1 MNMQAMMKQAQQL
14 QQKMLK
20 TQEEINNTEFEGKA
34 SLVTV
39 IMMGNKELK
48 SVKINSEGIEKDDI
62 EALEDMIMIAINDA
76 MNQINKVTEEK
87 MGEKINKKFNALCVE
102 MEGASVAQVCYL
114 CKIPFLVIR
123 AISDSPY
130 EKDNQ
135 ITFDEFLK
143 ISSNMV
149 AKFIEQ
155 FLNI

>member
-48 SVKINSEGIEKDDI
+48 SVKINSVGIEKDDI

-87 MGEKINKKFNALCVE
+87 MGAYTK
-102 MEGASVAQVCYL
+102 G
-114 CKIPFLVIR
+114 IPGLF
-123 AISDSPY
+123 
-130 EKDNQ
+130 
-135 ITFDEFLK
+135 
-143 ISSNMV
+143 
-149 AKFIEQ
+149 
-155 FLNI
+155 

>member
-48 SVKINSEGIEKDDI
+48 SVKINSDSMEKDDI
-62 EALEDMIMIAINDA
+62 EALEDMILIAINDA

-87 MGEKINKKFNALCVE
+87 MGTYTK
-102 MEGASVAQVCYL
+102 G
-114 CKIPFLVIR
+114 IPGLF
-123 AISDSPY
+123 
-130 EKDNQ
+130 
-135 ITFDEFLK
+135 
-143 ISSNMV
+143 
-149 AKFIEQ
+149 
-155 FLNI
+155 

>member
-1 MNMQAMMKQAQQL
+1 MNMQAMMKHAQQL

-87 MGEKINKKFNALCVE
+87 MGAYTK
-102 MEGASVAQVCYL
+102 G
-114 CKIPFLVIR
+114 IPGLF
-123 AISDSPY
+123 
-130 EKDNQ
+130 
-135 ITFDEFLK
+135 
-143 ISSNMV
+143 
-149 AKFIEQ
+149 
-155 FLNI
+155 

>member
-87 MGEKINKKFNALCVE
+87 MGAYTK
-102 MEGASVAQVCYL
+102 G
-114 CKIPFLVIR
+114 IPGLF
-123 AISDSPY
+123 
-130 EKDNQ
+130 
-135 ITFDEFLK
+135 
-143 ISSNMV
+143 
-149 AKFIEQ
+149 
-155 FLNI
+155 